1 MTTSPFKRLP
11 APTPSVTIHPIY
23 HGQGLAFLRPILHW
37 EAVAPPD
44 RTIRPLGTTPS
55 LIPHDDLG
63 SV

>member
-1 MTTSPFKRLP
+1 MTTSPFKRLL

-23 HGQGLAFLRPILHW
+23 HGRGLASLRPILHW
-37 EAVAPPD
+37 EAVAPPGP
-44 RTIRPLGTTPS
+44 TIRPPGTTPS